1 MMAKLGVK
9 ELLKD
14 GKARE
19 LPLPAGL
26 MPRVNF
32 TADAAK
38 VQFGNAGDTN
48 AFYVVNQSG
57 FDLVPPAVEIRQGL
71 EILREYAD
79 AAGKPV
85 KTVKLGDE
93 LDVHLKFRGVGKK
106 SIDSV
111 VLVDLLPGGFEL
123 VLDTR
128 VPEANRDITPEQ
140 AQEARERAGGASSEE
155 NKEEG
160 EGRGEGQGEPHWITP
175 IGGGKKSTWQPDY
188 VDLREDRVVLY
199 GAIDKDAN
207 EFVYRIKA
215 TNAGTFV
222 VPPAYGEG
230 MYDRTV
236 KARSLG
242 GTITVEK
249 R

>member
-1 MMAKLGVK
+1 V
-9 ELLKD
+9 
-14 GKARE
+14 
-19 LPLPAGL
+19 
-26 MPRVNF
+26 VF
-32 TADAAK
+32 TPDAAK

-57 FDLVPPAVEIRQGL
+57 FDSVPPATEVKQGL

-85 KTVKLGDE
+85 KNVKLGDE
-93 LDVHLKFRGVGKK
+93 LEVHLKFRGVGKK

-123 VLDTR
+123 VLDPR
-128 VPEANRDITPEQ
+128 VPAANRDMTPEQ
-140 AQEARERAGGASSEE
+140 AQKGQERTGGQTSGGTEE
-155 NKEEG
+155 EEG
-160 EGRGEGQGEPHWITP
+160 EGRGEGQGEARWITP

-188 VDLREDRVVLY
+188 VDLREDRIVLY
-199 GAIDKDAN
+199 GATDKDAN

-236 KARSLG
+236 KARSTG